1 MNGLHT
7 SLYTAALT
15 LCLFSAGLLGARE
28 RRAGRSLDYFTI
40 FLGVEAFG
48 FALEVLMA
56 HPATPLKALWLGLR
70 LSGALLMAPVLWLAV
85 REIVEG
91 ARPGFRSLGRTQLAL
106 IVAGFVFTT
115 PLLLRAHFGTDYVD
129 PANLTAAWHSRLI
142 HAGMLA
148 CIGIFVWQVP
158 FYLGRCRRL
167 LIAKAD
173 LAAPTPATASA
184 ESRAWLHLPLVIVAT
199 TWVFGVLRVVQCI
212 THARASLLVLA
223 AFIEVSIVVGS
234 IYLIVR
240 RAALGNAPQ
249 PIAEPSVE
257 ETSSATLVAPA
268 PALPIPTS
276 TVETKYARARLDPDV
291 RARIQRK
298 LETAMTSG
306 ALYTDS
312 LLSLRKLC
320 AELKENAHAVS
331 QVINQDLQS
340 NFYELVNR
348 YRIERARQLLRESPD
363 KTVLEIALEV
373 GFNSK
378 STFNTAFRRH
388 VGMTPTEF
396 RASNAPAS

>member
-15 LCLFSAGLLGARE
+15 LCLFSAGLLGSRE
-28 RRAGRSLDYFTI
+28 KKAGRSLDYFTV

-56 HPATPLKALWLGLR
+56 HPATPLKSLWLGLR

-91 ARPGFRSLGRTQLAL
+91 VRPAFASLGRTQLMLMA
-106 IVAGFVFTT
+106 AGFLCVT
-115 PLLLRAHFGTDYVD
+115 PLIARAHFGVDYVD
-129 PANLTAAWHSRLI
+129 PANPTSAWHSRLI
-142 HAGMLA
+142 HGGMLA

-158 FYLGRCRRL
+158 FYLGKCRRL
-167 LIAKAD
+167 LVAQ
-173 LAAPTPATASA
+173 A
-184 ESRAWLHLPLVIVAT
+184 ETESSSRAWLHLPLVIVAT
-199 TWVFGVLRVVQCI
+199 TWAFGVLRVVQCI
-212 THARASLLVLA
+212 THAHPSLIVLG
-223 AFIEVSIVVGS
+223 AFVEVSIVVGS

-240 RAALGNAPQ
+240 HAALGNSAS
-249 PIAEPSVE
+249 PILVE
-257 ETSSATLVAPA
+257 NASAPA
-268 PALPIPTS
+268 PTHSPSLES
-276 TVETKYARARLDPDV
+276 KYARARLDPEV
-291 RARIQRK
+291 RARIRRK

-306 ALYTDS
+306 ALYADS

-348 YRIERARQLLRESPD
+348 HRIERAKQLLRESPD

-378 STFNTAFRRH
+378 STFNTAFRH
-388 VGMTPTEF
+388 NTGMTPTEF
-396 RASNAPAS
+396 RAGNGSAP

>member
-56 HPATPLKALWLGLR
+56 HPATPLKSLWLGLR
-70 LSGALLMAPVLWLAV
+70 LSTALLMAPVLWLAV

-91 ARPGFRSLGRTQLAL
+91 ARPAFASLGRTQLTLMA
-106 IVAGFVFTT
+106 AGFLCVT
-115 PLLLRAHFGTDYVD
+115 PLIARAHFGLDYVD
-129 PANLTAAWHSRLI
+129 PANLTSAWHSRLI
-142 HAGMLA
+142 HGGMLA

-167 LIAKAD
+167 LVIQAD
-173 LAAPTPATASA
+173 A
-184 ESRAWLHLPLVIVAT
+184 ESSTGVDGSPSSRAWLHLPLVIVAT

-212 THARASLLVLA
+212 THADASLLVLG
-223 AFIEVSIVVGS
+223 AFVEVSIVVGS

-240 RAALGNAPQ
+240 HAALGNTASPILVENVSVSAP
-249 PIAEPSVE
+249 PP
-257 ETSSATLVAPA
+257 THSS
-268 PALPIPTS
+268 S
-276 TVETKYARARLDPDV
+276 SESKYARARLDPEV
-291 RARIQRK
+291 RARIRRK

-306 ALYTDS
+306 ALYADS

-348 YRIERARQLLRESPD
+348 HRIERAKQFLRESPD

-378 STFNTAFRRH
+378 STFNTAFRRY